1 MNWNREVEELL
12 KDSASLDQE
21 NKDIREKRPPA
32 AAILRLAHDLSRR
45 PQTNFPFGTKMIFQK
60 KKKVKNKWERGN
72 PLMLYMLIVCVCVCV
87 GTWKCCRLSA
97 SVARERTSPTR
108 NSFKHFFFQF
118 KHKKKSQKPTK
129 HLTKLV
135 NFIWKIKTILK
146 IKLIYKL
153 NALSLIKLKNQYKKM

>member
-87 GTWKCCRLSA
+87 SGREN
-97 SVARERTSPTR
+97 VAAWVRRWLANVPHRQEIPL
-108 NSFKHFFFQF
+108 NIFFFNLNT
-118 KHKKKSQKPTK
+118 KKNLKSRQNT
-129 HLTKLV
+129 
-135 NFIWKIKTILK
+135 
-146 IKLIYKL
+146 
-153 NALSLIKLKNQYKKM
+153 

>member
-118 KHKKKSQKPTK
+118 KHKKKISKADKTLNEISQ
-129 HLTKLV
+129 L
-135 NFIWKIKTILK
+135 
-146 IKLIYKL
+146 Y
-153 NALSLIKLKNQYKKM
+153 LKNQNHF

>member
-72 PLMLYMLIVCVCVCV
+72 PLMLYMLIVCVCRDVKMLPLECV
-87 GTWKCCRLSA
+87 GGS
-97 SVARERTSPTR
+97 RTYLTD
-108 NSFKHFFFQF
+108 
-118 KHKKKSQKPTK
+118 KKF
-129 HLTKLV
+129 L
-135 NFIWKIKTILK
+135 
-146 IKLIYKL
+146 
-153 NALSLIKLKNQYKKM
+153 